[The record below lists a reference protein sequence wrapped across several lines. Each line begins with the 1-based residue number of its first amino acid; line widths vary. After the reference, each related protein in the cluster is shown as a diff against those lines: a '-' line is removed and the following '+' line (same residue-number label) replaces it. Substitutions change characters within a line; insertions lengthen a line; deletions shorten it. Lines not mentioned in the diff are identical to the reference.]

1 MTTREE
7 LLQAIRATATQTPRA
22 VVVPK
27 WGTVYVR
34 DITVGE
40 VEEQAAD
47 TEGKDKM
54 RFARAAARVLCDEA
68 GTLLFDPNDHEHV
81 ALLAKQPW
89 KLLRKV
95 LEEELVG
102 GN

>member
-1 MTTREE
+1 MTKREE
-7 LLQAIRATATQTPRA
+7 LLEAIRATATQTPRA

-40 VEEQAAD
+40 VEEQTAD
-47 TEGKDKM
+47 TDGNDKM
-54 RFARAAARVLCDEA
+54 RFARAAARVLCDETGA
-68 GTLLFDPNDHEHV
+68 LLFDSNDHEHV
-81 ALLAKQPW
+81 AMLAKQPW

-95 LEEELVG
+95 LEDDIS